1 MQARGIS
8 VAALIDPEGHKC
20 RAITKI
26 VEIGEGEIMEKKVAL
41 GNHFATVPWSQINN
55 PGCYVSNLTGRLFR
69 IPDSALKEGH
79 SPVIDIVGP
88 GGEEVVTYISKNPY
102 APIDAL
108 RLLAADA
115 SIQPNF

>member
-1 MQARGIS
+1 M
-8 VAALIDPEGHKC
+8 D
-20 RAITKI
+20 
-26 VEIGEGEIMEKKVAL
+26 KKVAL
-41 GNHFATVPWSQINN
+41 NNQFSTLPWSQINQQ
-55 PGCYVSNLTGRLFR
+55 GCYVSILTGRLFR

-88 GGEEVVTYISKNPY
+88 GGEEVVTQISKNPY

>member
-1 MQARGIS
+1 
-8 VAALIDPEGHKC
+8 
-20 RAITKI
+20 
-26 VEIGEGEIMEKKVAL
+26 MEKKVAL
-41 GNHFATVPWSQINN
+41 GNHFATIPWSQINN

-69 IPDSALKEGH
+69 IPESALKEGH

-88 GGEEVVTYISKNPY
+88 GGEEVVTYVSKNPY